1 MKDIK
6 TALKNYSRQTTVG
19 EVLDSLK
26 VDYSK
31 YEDKFYKQL
40 TEDIVFG
47 DSLDVFYVESFK
59 EDSLEFNGR
68 RVHFSNSGTWVD
80 SAYSVVF
87 NPSSAEKIEHSEYA
101 KFVVKSNEIS
111 ELTKKVI
118 RDESI

>member
-6 TALKNYSRQTTVG
+6 TALKNYSRETTVG

-26 VDYSK
+26 IDYSK

-68 RVHFSNSGTWVD
+68 RVHFGRYGTWVD
-80 SAYSVVF
+80 SAYNVVF
-87 NPSSAEKIEHSEYA
+87 NPSSAERIGHSEYIN
-101 KFVVKSNEIS
+101 FVVKSNEIS

-118 RDESI
+118 RDEK